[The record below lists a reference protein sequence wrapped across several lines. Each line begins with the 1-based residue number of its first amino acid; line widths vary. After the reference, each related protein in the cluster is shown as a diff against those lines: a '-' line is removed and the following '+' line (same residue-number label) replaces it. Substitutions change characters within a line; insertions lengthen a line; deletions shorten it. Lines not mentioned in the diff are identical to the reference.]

1 VPVFAL
7 LAAGSHPPPLRHSR
21 SGAAAIWNPV
31 VLEKI
36 WVPGVAALP
45 RNDEKSGR
53 ILLHRR
59 SGRSEAAEPEPRKL
73 FLSRERLF
81 QPAVYILASQRNGT
95 LYTGVTSDLLRRI
108 YEHREGMVP
117 GFTRKYGVKLL
128 VWFEMHATM
137 EHAIIRETRIKGW
150 KRAWKLELIEAANPD
165 WRDLYETLL

>member
-1 VPVFAL
+1 MIFYIVIP
-7 LAAGSHPPPLRHSR
+7 
-21 SGAAAIWNPV
+21 AAAKLQSRNPENCFFRATNRQNV
-31 VLEKI
+31 
-36 WVPGVAALP
+36 GM
-45 RNDEKSGR
+45 
-53 ILLHRR
+53 
-59 SGRSEAAEPEPRKL
+59 
-73 FLSRERLF
+73 RERLF

-95 LYTGVTSDLLRRI
+95 LYTGVTSDLVRRI

-137 EHAIIRETRIKGW
+137 EHAIVRETRIKGW